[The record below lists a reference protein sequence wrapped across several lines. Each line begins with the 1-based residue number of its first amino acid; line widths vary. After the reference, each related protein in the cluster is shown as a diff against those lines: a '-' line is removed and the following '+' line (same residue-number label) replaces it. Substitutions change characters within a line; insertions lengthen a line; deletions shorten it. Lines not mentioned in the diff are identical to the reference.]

1 MRRGAVR
8 RIKSMLGAPRRAA
21 RVHGYGIHSPWAF
34 DFVRRVI
41 SQPCR
46 YYCYPALNS
55 AAAGSH
61 VSARLVR
68 LIFRVAL
75 FSRAREY
82 KLCVDHASSKAI
94 DSAILEAVPDARP
107 SETPA
112 MMVIDRE
119 GCADEALGCLRRGG
133 MVILLGTSRL
143 DSTQQALWS
152 GMERGMMFCGSDN
165 AIVTGLRHLPH
176 QRFNVWI

>member
-1 MRRGAVR
+1 MRRVK
-8 RIKSMLGAPRRAA
+8 RIKSILGAPRRAA

-55 AAAGSH
+55 AAAASH
-61 VSARLVR
+61 LHSRIVR

-75 FSRAREY
+75 FTRACGY
-82 KLCVDHASSKAI
+82 KLCVGGDTEKAVTR
-94 DSAILEAVPDARP
+94 AILAALPAARP
-107 SETPA
+107 SDAPEL
-112 MMVIDRE
+112 MVIGRE

-143 DSTQQALWS
+143 EATLSALWS
-152 GMERGMMFCGSDN
+152 GMECGMMFCGSDN
-165 AIVTGLRHLPH
+165 AIVTGLQHLPH

>member
-1 MRRGAVR
+1 MRRVK
-8 RIKSMLGAPRRAA
+8 RIKSILGAPRRAA

-55 AAAGSH
+55 AAAASH
-61 VSARLVR
+61 LHSRIVR

-75 FSRAREY
+75 FTRACGY
-82 KLCVDHASSKAI
+82 KLCVGGDTEKA
-94 DSAILEAVPDARP
+94 VTR
-107 SETPA
+107 
-112 MMVIDRE
+112 
-119 GCADEALGCLRRGG
+119 

-143 DSTQQALWS
+143 EATLSALWS
-152 GMERGMMFCGSDN
+152 GMECGMMFCGSDN
-165 AIVTGLRHLPH
+165 AIVTGLQHLPH